1 METYYLNF
9 IFAAQNNDA
18 EWCWNW
24 LGETNIG
31 ERTRCD
37 GNDIKSYTFWIF
49 EFCRRGFVD
58 FQVRLVTATKV
69 RSKVIKA
76 FFLCN

>member
-24 LGETNIG
+24 LGETKIG

-58 FQVRLVTATKV
+58 FQVRLVSCQSVFSCAINRV
-69 RSKVIKA
+69 
-76 FFLCN
+76 LLP